1 MDGVRMMILIIPIRK
16 CADQYIGFRQ
26 LIDSCEA
33 SLKRAVLR
41 SPITLHD
48 LTSSSPR
55 SGIEDSAL
63 PPTSSP
69 WLEHEFRYDKASL
82 RQKSRPTSPLSQL
95 PPPPPLPLGSRPS
108 SPFSAQ
114 GPLGKVLE
122 TAQRAQHATGELVRR
137 SMSSKRIGRR
147 GSMSRLQ
154 IQVVGRE
161 ADEPGRPKTARR

>member
-1 MDGVRMMILIIPIRK
+1 VSRPGNRL
-16 CADQYIGFRQ
+16 RQ
-26 LIDSCEA
+26 LIHSCDA
-33 SLKRAVLR
+33 SLQRAVLR

-48 LTSSSPR
+48 RTSSNLYS
-55 SGIEDSAL
+55 ELENELL

-82 RQKSRPTSPLSQL
+82 RQKSRPASPLSQL

-108 SPFSAQ
+108 SPFSTQ

-137 SMSSKRIGRR
+137 SLSSKRIGRR
-147 GSMSRLQ
+147 GSMCRLQ